1 MVPDQER
8 AVREHLGRR
17 GASAA
22 ITHKSRPGGYPAVI
36 ITRTPLR
43 ISFAGGGTDLPS
55 FYRAHGG
62 GAVTSAAIDRYIHV
76 LVNEKFDKSIRVAY
90 SRTENVDHLDDL
102 QHPIF
107 KEAMRATGVSEALE
121 IHTIADIP
129 GEGTGLGSSSSLTV
143 GLLNALHAF
152 RGQLKDPAELAEEA
166 CRIELDRLGGAA
178 GKQDQ
183 YIAAFGGIQ
192 HFEFRPDDTV
202 RAAPI
207 PLSSSDRGDLSDHLS
222 LFYTG
227 ITRRAETILKSQSE
241 RTGDNV
247 EALERMRELALGARD
262 ALVHGDWPALGAM
275 MDEGWHLKRKLTDGI
290 STSEIDR
297 QYARAKAEGAYGGK
311 ITGAGGGGFLL
322 LLHPPE
328 RSHQIAAALSP
339 MQHLPIRLT
348 PEGSRILFVGR

>member
-1 MVPDQER
+1 
-8 AVREHLGRR
+8 
-17 GASAA
+17 
-22 ITHKSRPGGYPAVI
+22 VI

-62 GAVTSAAIDRYIHV
+62 GAVASAAIDKYVHV

-90 SRTENVDHLDDL
+90 SKTENVDHLDEL
-102 QHPIF
+102 QHGIF
-107 KEAMRATGVSEALE
+107 KEAMRLTGVHDSLE

-152 RGQLKDPAELAEEA
+152 RGTLKGPAELAEEA
-166 CRIELDRLGGAA
+166 CQIEIDRLGGAL
-178 GKQDQ
+178 GRQDD
-183 YIAAFGGIQ
+183 YIAAFGGVDY
-192 HFEFRPDDTV
+192 FEFHPDDSV

-207 PLSSSDRGDLSDHLS
+207 PLSNDRRNALSDHLS

-227 ITRRAETILKSQSE
+227 VTRRAEGILKAQSE
-241 RTGDNV
+241 RTHSNLD
-247 EALERMRELALGARD
+247 ALLRMRELAGVARD
-262 ALVHGDWPALGAM
+262 AIVRADWAALGGTL
-275 MDEGWHLKRKLTDGI
+275 DEGWRLKRGLADGI
-290 STSEIDR
+290 TTAAIDA
-297 QYARAKAEGAYGGK
+297 QYAAAKAAGAYGGK

-328 RSHQIAAALSP
+328 SSHQIAAALSP
-339 MQHLPIRLT
+339 MQRLPVRIT